1 MDGRGRYRLWLSST
15 VFYRPLPSPTVV
27 LSSQAVAPPRSSL
40 YPTRSAAGALLGQ
53 QLAGR
58 GYQTAVLLGITPEG
72 VEIASYAAKAMGAQF
87 DVVIASFIKL
97 GSNLAPVG
105 AMAESVPAEM
115 DPDFQPGMN
124 LLEKLQAAIDE
135 SRARVKQD
143 LVLYRT
149 QRPVKRL
156 EGRTAVI
163 VDGQIVWPWKAL
175 AAAKAAQEL
184 GARDVVIAT
193 PVAAQPAADRIRARQ
208 YPLVCPS
215 VVMEQEGHPSPYG
228 DKGADDP
235 ERLRS
240 IMIAHQAA

>member
-1 MDGRGRYRLWLSST
+1 MAQA
-15 VFYRPLPSPTVV
+15 RP
-27 LSSQAVAPPRSSL
+27 SL
-40 YPTRSAAGALLGQ
+40 YPTRSSAGALLGQ
-53 QLAGR
+53 QIASR
-58 GYQTAVLLGITPEG
+58 GYQSSVLLGITPEG
-72 VEIASYAAKAMGAQF
+72 VEIAAHASRALGAQF
-87 DVVIASFIKL
+87 DVIVASFIKL
-97 GSNLAPVG
+97 GANLAPIG
-105 AMAESVPAEM
+105 AMAETAPAEM

-149 QRPVKRL
+149 QRPVKKL
-156 EGRTAVI
+156 EGRTAII
-163 VDGQIVWPWKAL
+163 VDGQIVWPWKVL
-175 AAAKAAQEL
+175 AAAKAVEGL
-184 GARDVVIAT
+184 GARTVVIAT

-228 DKGADDP
+228 DAGKEDP

-240 IMIAHQAA
+240 IVIAHQAA

>member
-1 MDGRGRYRLWLSST
+1 
-15 VFYRPLPSPTVV
+15 VAQARP
-27 LSSQAVAPPRSSL
+27 SL
-40 YPTRSAAGALLGQ
+40 YPSRSSAGALLGQ
-53 QLAGR
+53 QIASR
-58 GYQTAVLLGITPEG
+58 GYQSSVLLGITPEG
-72 VEIASYAAKAMGAQF
+72 VEIAAHASRALGAQF
-87 DVVIASFIKL
+87 DVIVASFIKL
-97 GSNLAPVG
+97 GANLAPIG
-105 AMAESVPAEM
+105 AMAETAPAEM

-149 QRPVKRL
+149 QRPVKKL

-163 VDGQIVWPWKAL
+163 VDGQIVWPWKVL
-175 AAAKAAQEL
+175 AAAKAVEGL
-184 GARDVVIAT
+184 GARTVVIAT

-228 DKGADDP
+228 DAGKEDP

>member
-1 MDGRGRYRLWLSST
+1 MS
-15 VFYRPLPSPTVV
+15 
-27 LSSQAVAPPRSSL
+27 APPSRPSLYATRSS
-40 YPTRSAAGALLGQ
+40 AGALLGQ

-58 GYQTAVLLGITPEG
+58 GYQSCILLGITPEG
-72 VEIASYAAKAMGAQF
+72 VEIAAHAAKAMGAQF
-87 DVVIASFIKL
+87 DVIVASFIKL
-97 GSNLAPVG
+97 GANLAPIG
-105 AMAESVPAEM
+105 AMAESAPAEM

-149 QRPVKRL
+149 QRPVKSL
-156 EGRTAVI
+156 HGRTAVI
-163 VDGQIVWPWKAL
+163 VDGQIVYPWKVL
-175 AAAKAAQEL
+175 AAAKAAEQL
-184 GARDVVIAT
+184 GARQVVVAA

-215 VVMEQEGHPSPYG
+215 VIMEAEGHPAPYG
-228 DKGADDP
+228 DAGADAP
-235 ERLRS
+235 ERLKS